1 MTTDD
6 ATQPGKAVIE
16 QALQIMQP
24 LVRWLLR
31 SGVGYSEFSGALKQV
46 FLAEAE
52 AELQRIGGKRTDS
65 TRSLLSGL
73 HRKDVRALLPEV
85 LAALAAGQP
94 RADAVSS
101 RPTVASK
108 LITRWFGSDLPEQI
122 PAAGPAPSFE
132 SLAREVS
139 QDVHPRTVLNEL
151 VRLGV
156 VREDAGQVHLLRN
169 AFVPDAGQAEARRM
183 MTASVTDHLAAGVA
197 NVTQERYGVT
207 FLEQSVFADG
217 LSPESVLELERLAA
231 RLWPELMKTLIK
243 AATPLYE
250 ADAKAGTGDQ
260 RFRMGMFTY
269 SAPIHVTP
277 PVPQAVPAKAK
288 SAKVRTSAAK
298 AAPRVARKTT
308 SATPAP
314 RKSRKG

>member
-1 MTTDD
+1 MTIDD

-31 SGVGYSEFSGALKQV
+31 SGLGYSEFSVALKQV

-85 LAALAAGQP
+85 LAAMAEGQP

-108 LITRWFGSDLPEQI
+108 VITRWFGSDLPEQI

-132 SLAREVS
+132 SLARDVS

-156 VREDAGQVHLLRN
+156 VREESGQVHLLRN

-197 NVTQERYGVT
+197 NVTHERNGVT

-231 RLWPELMKTLIK
+231 KLWPELMRTLIK

-250 ADAKAGTGDQ
+250 ADSKAGTGDQ

-269 SAPIHVTP
+269 SAPIHVAP
-277 PVPQAVPAKAK
+277 PVPELAPARAK
-288 SAKVRTSAAK
+288 SAKVRSSSAGPAAK
-298 AAPRVARKTT
+298 PAGKSASPTPAARK
-308 SATPAP
+308 SH
-314 RKSRKG
+314 KG